1 MWNKKKNKARTPE
14 MVTAA
19 TTRTNDDDYDDDN
32 NTFFMVKLYFSFRY
46 YNYVKW

>member
-1 MWNKKKNKARTPE
+1 MAIATS
-14 MVTAA
+14 A

-32 NTFFMVKLYFSFRY
+32 NTFFMAELYFSFRY